1 MCVTLTLISFTKSLQ
16 IEKVNYTLWAFHQ
29 FKLAFPLRLL
39 PLKVQD
45 LDLFSDFRFPFYSG
59 CIVTYGD
66 IRTKLVDHK

>member
-1 MCVTLTLISFTKSLQ
+1 MCVSLTLISFTKSLQ
-16 IEKVNYTLWAFHQ
+16 IEKVNYILWDFYQ

-39 PLKVQD
+39 PLNVQD

-59 CIVTYGD
+59 RIITYED